1 EAHHKIPIHTFTDE
15 HRILKT
21 DFALLCP
28 NCHKAVHIYLRE
40 ENLQYE
46 EAKIKIRNILKR

>member
-1 EAHHKIPIHTFTDE
+1 HTFTGE

-46 EAKIKIRNILKR
+46 DAKIKIRNILKR

>member
-1 EAHHKIPIHTFTDE
+1 
-15 HRILKT
+15 
-21 DFALLCP
+21 
-28 NCHKAVHIYLRE
+28 HKAVHIYLRE

>member
-1 EAHHKIPIHTFTDE
+1 
-15 HRILKT
+15 
-21 DFALLCP
+21 
-28 NCHKAVHIYLRE
+28 RE

>member
-1 EAHHKIPIHTFTDE
+1 
-15 HRILKT
+15 
-21 DFALLCP
+21 
-28 NCHKAVHIYLRE
+28 VHIYLRE

>member
-1 EAHHKIPIHTFTDE
+1 
-15 HRILKT
+15 
-21 DFALLCP
+21 
-28 NCHKAVHIYLRE
+28 LRE

>member
-1 EAHHKIPIHTFTDE
+1 
-15 HRILKT
+15 
-21 DFALLCP
+21 
-28 NCHKAVHIYLRE
+28 YLRE

>member
-1 EAHHKIPIHTFTDE
+1 
-15 HRILKT
+15 
-21 DFALLCP
+21 
-28 NCHKAVHIYLRE
+28 HIYLRE

>member
-1 EAHHKIPIHTFTDE
+1 
-15 HRILKT
+15 
-21 DFALLCP
+21 
-28 NCHKAVHIYLRE
+28 IYLRE